1 MGAHLISA
9 GPRIKYVSIYGFDCL
24 ILVPAVCATVVN
36 RVASLHSQILKP
48 RLPSNL
54 LCKQLFQGKNKCKSI
69 LTDWPQKPAEQ
80 MNNNESFRN
89 IKYWNDLNCIAWG
102 TFQVWLGT
110 SHEAQEP
117 ETLDIS
123 RHLLS
128 GSNPVHHEGNPK
140 AKRHEAPTEIVVP
153 TTKSRSGTKSCSNME
168 DLGRHDQ
175 KRVETTR
182 QWPSLNGKRLL
193 ESLKVS

>member
-1 MGAHLISA
+1 M
-9 GPRIKYVSIYGFDCL
+9 
-24 ILVPAVCATVVN
+24 T
-36 RVASLHSQILKP
+36 
-48 RLPSNL
+48 
-54 LCKQLFQGKNKCKSI
+54 
-69 LTDWPQKPAEQ
+69 
-80 MNNNESFRN
+80 FRS
-89 IKYWNDLNCIAWG
+89 G

-175 KRVETTR
+175 KRIETTR
-182 QWPSLNGKRLL
+182 QWPSLNGKRCWSHLKSSKEVFFLL
-193 ESLKVS
+193 ERSDFKTCQASNIMASSSAKIHDASENDREGSAETAMRGPGILQHHCT